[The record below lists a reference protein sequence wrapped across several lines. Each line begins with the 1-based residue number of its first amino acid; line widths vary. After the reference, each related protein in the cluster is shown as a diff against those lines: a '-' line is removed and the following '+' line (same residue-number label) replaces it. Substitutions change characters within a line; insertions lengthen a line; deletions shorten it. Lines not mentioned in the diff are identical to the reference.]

1 MSVTRLRLERVDPT
15 TTQAVG
21 PGGDRVPFDSVPSK
35 VTAAVLRQ
43 FLSTPDKRALLPKG
57 HVAEAGQRLAA
68 SLQGLIPERGTLVIE
83 SSDPA
88 LLAIP
93 WELVG
98 GPDAPLA
105 VHDGLQIRRELGAP
119 SMTLS
124 GTVRV
129 LLHGGTALEEP
140 LLRAAKAG
148 GLELDL
154 EGTLRPADVWVL
166 DAPGHIQEGGQHLVL
181 DDLLHTPDVLLEA
194 GRPSVVILPRCPT
207 SPLPEIDGPTPTS
220 AAQALIQ
227 AGVPAVIGLQAPL
240 GDDATALWLESVL
253 RGLAEHGDPARAVAD
268 ARAALAEL
276 GDWSWALPVVWLGDG
291 TASDDAK
298 PALPPDA
305 HELPAARWLTD
316 ALNDGARLVA
326 CDRPA
331 TLHRLRELEGWRVVS
346 PRPDGA
352 LVERVASAVGVGRT
366 TGPGAKA
373 AFETALR
380 AAFQDQRT
388 LVLLDALHSQLTT
401 LLQLGAVVAVA
412 GPLDPEDELLAR
424 RCPLPI
430 DPRRQPPLPAWES
443 PEAQLEAASETV
455 RQHLAHMGPLTLP
468 AWAWEAL
475 GVPATELWREG
486 WLQARAQGLRAAVR
500 PDAQVGLDLGPED
513 RVIHALDRGDT
524 VAALAAVATAMEV
537 HLSQGSPRAALCLAQ
552 DVLRTLDPETPMDPA
567 VPVLLAA
574 SRGHAALSE
583 SEHARAALENAA
595 AWSEDPA
602 IHLALAQ
609 LKMEQG
615 DTDDAVTELNAL
627 VVDHMGQPVAGH
639 ALVELALFDEAQGQ
653 VGAAVGRLGHAQTLV
668 PPHEQDVLLGHLGRM
683 LLAVDR
689 PEQAKAVL
697 AQRVERFESAAALA
711 GLASAERA
719 LGNVEAARAL
729 QERRLLDPDPVEQAG
744 ALLDLAQ
751 LDLAADDS
759 AAAMTRLEQAW
770 TLVTERNRLDGIAG
784 VGSVFGQLLST
795 RDPERSAQVL
805 GRAQRAFQSMGQAEQ
820 AEQIGAMVDAVAQG
834 SVAAGDPS
842 DALLAA
848 RDRGDG
854 QAIAHLQFQLAQTDL
869 KNNDLDAAAPRLAEA
884 WTHAVRDD
892 AKAAIGFLHAQLL
905 ARAEQRGD
913 ALAVAREAHDAAGRV
928 GHAQQMQHT
937 QELVNR
943 LEQDP
948 QALLAEARATGD
960 RARVA
965 ALQYQLAQQDLK
977 RQDQA
982 SAVKRLSECWRINEL
997 MGDPRGMAASGAL
1010 YGQLLSMEGRADEAR
1025 TIYERALQ
1033 AAQSLAE
1040 PMMIAHLRTLLRTL

>member
-1 MSVTRLRLERVDPT
+1 MSVTRLRLERVDPQNT
-15 TTQAVG
+15 RAVG
-21 PGGDRVPFDSVPSK
+21 PDGEAVAFDSVPSK

-43 FLSTPDKRALLPKG
+43 FLGTPDKRKLLPRG
-57 HVAEAGQRLAA
+57 HVQEAGQRLAA
-68 SLQGLIPERGTLVIE
+68 ALQGLIPQTGTLVIE

-98 GPDAPLA
+98 GPDAPLS
-105 VHDGLQIRRELGAP
+105 VREGLQVRRELGAP
-119 SMTLS
+119 ALTLS
-124 GTVRV
+124 GTLRV
-129 LLHGGTALEEP
+129 LLHGSAALEET
-140 LLRAAKAG
+140 LLRAAQAG

-154 EGTLRPADVWVL
+154 EGALRPADVWVL
-166 DAPGHIQEGGQHLVL
+166 DAPGHLQEGGQHLVL
-181 DDLLHTPDVLLEA
+181 NDLLHSPDVLLKH
-194 GRPSVVILPRCPT
+194 GRPSVVVLPRCPT
-207 SPLPEIDGPTPTS
+207 SPLPEIDAQAPVS
-220 AAQALIQ
+220 VAQALIE

-240 GDDATALWLESVL
+240 GEGATALWLESVL
-253 RGLAEHGDPARAVAD
+253 RGLATHGDPARAVTET
-268 ARAALAEL
+268 RAALAEL
-276 GDWSWALPVVWLGDG
+276 GDWSWALPVIWLGDG
-291 TASDDAK
+291 TAAEQDL
-298 PALPPDA
+298 PAMAPDA
-305 HELPAARWLTD
+305 EELPAARWLTA

-331 TLHRLRELEGWRVVS
+331 TLHRLRDLEGWTVVS

-352 LVERVASAVGVGRT
+352 LVERVAAALGVGRAD
-366 TGPGAKA
+366 GPGAKA
-373 AFETALR
+373 AFESGLR
-380 AAFQDQRT
+380 AALQANKT

-401 LLQLGAVVAVA
+401 LLQLGAMVAVA
-412 GPLDPEDELLAR
+412 GPLDPEDELLGR
-424 RCPLPI
+424 RCELPI
-430 DPRRQPPLPAWES
+430 DPRRQAQLPTYES
-443 PEAQLEAASETV
+443 PEARLEAASDHV

-468 AWAWEAL
+468 AWAWEAM
-475 GVPATELWREG
+475 GVPATALWRDG
-486 WLQARAQGLRAAVR
+486 WLQARAGGLRAAVR
-500 PDAQVGLDLGPED
+500 PEAQVGLDLGAED

-524 VAALAAVATAMEV
+524 VAALAAAATAMEL
-537 HLSQGSPRAALCLAQ
+537 HLAQGSPRAGLCLAQ
-552 DVLRTLDPETPMDPA
+552 DVLRTVDPETPMDPA

-583 SEHARAALENAA
+583 NEHARAALENAA
-595 AWSEDPA
+595 AWSEDPQV
-602 IHLALAQ
+602 HLSLARM
-609 LKMEQG
+609 KMEQG
-615 DTDDAVTELNAL
+615 DTDDAVTDLNAL

-639 ALVELALFDEAQGQ
+639 ALVELALFDEGEGQ
-653 VGAAVGRLGHAQTLV
+653 VGAAVGRLGHAQTLI

-683 LLAVDR
+683 LLLVDR
-689 PEQAKAVL
+689 PQQARAVL
-697 AQRVERFESAAALA
+697 TQRLERFESAGALA
-711 GLASAERA
+711 GLAAAERA
-719 LGNVEAARAL
+719 VGDLDAARAL
-729 QERRLLDPDPVEQAG
+729 QERRLQDADPVEQAG
-744 ALLDLAQ
+744 ALLDLAK
-751 LDLAADDS
+751 LDLAAEDS
-759 AAAMTRLEQAW
+759 ASALTRLEQAW
-770 TLVTERNRLDGIAG
+770 TLVTDRHRLDGIAG
-784 VGSVFGQLLST
+784 VGSVLGQLLST
-795 RDPERSAQVL
+795 GDPERAAEVL

-820 AEQIGAMVDAVAQG
+820 AEQIGAMVDAVALG
-834 SVAAGDPS
+834 NVAAGDPS

-854 QAIAHLQFQLAQTDL
+854 PAIAHLQFQLAQQDL
-869 KNNDLDAAAPRLAEA
+869 KNNDLDSAAPRLAEA

-913 ALAVAREAHDAAGRV
+913 ALAVARDAHAAARRV

-948 QALLAEARATGD
+948 QALLAEARAAGD

-977 RQDQA
+977 RQDQT

-997 MGDPRGMAASGAL
+997 MSDPRGMAASGAL
-1010 YGQLLSMEGRADEAR
+1010 YGQLLSMEGRTDEAR